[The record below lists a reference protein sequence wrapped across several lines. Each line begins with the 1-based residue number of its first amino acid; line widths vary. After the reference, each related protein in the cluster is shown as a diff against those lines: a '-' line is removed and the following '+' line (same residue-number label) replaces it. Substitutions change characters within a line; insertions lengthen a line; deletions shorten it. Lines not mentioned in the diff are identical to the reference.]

1 MRGKGRLTIKIA
13 IIAVVSL
20 LLIGLLL
27 VSPLTPKR
35 TQKHE
40 YVFVPSTVDRDRDGV
55 DDYTDIMLGARADAA
70 RHPTYD
76 DRYWEE
82 GYPPESIGVCADVV
96 WRAFRDAGYSL
107 REMVDNDI
115 ARSPIS
121 YSSVYTPDSK
131 IDFRRVV
138 NLKVFFSRH
147 AVELT
152 TDVNDTDAWQA
163 GDIVIFGNNV
173 HIGIIS
179 DKRNEAGQPYV
190 IHNGGQADREQ
201 DYLTNPKNEGVTAH
215 YRFDASRID
224 PDVLVSWDKAQG

>member
-1 MRGKGRLTIKIA
+1 MPRKVRLTIKIMLT
-13 IIAVVSL
+13 AVVTL
-20 LLIGLLL
+20 LLIGMLL
-27 VSPLTPKR
+27 VSPLKPR
-35 TQKHE
+35 PE
-40 YVFVPSTVDRDRDGV
+40 NYEFVESIVDRDNDGI
-55 DDYTDIMLGARADAA
+55 DDYTDIMLGARADAI

-82 GYPPESIGVCADVV
+82 GYPPENIGVCADVI
-96 WRAFRDAGYSL
+96 WRAFRDAGYCL

-147 AVELT
+147 AVALT
-152 TDVNDTDAWQA
+152 TDVNDTEEWQA

-179 DKRNEAGQPYV
+179 DKRNAQGQPYV
-190 IHNGGQADREQ
+190 IHNGGQLEREQ
-201 DYLTNPKNEGVTAH
+201 DYLTNPRNEGVTAH
-215 YRFDASRID
+215 YRFDASLID
-224 PDVLVSWDKAQG
+224 PEVLVSWDKAQG

>member
-1 MRGKGRLTIKIA
+1 MPKKGKLTTKLIL
-13 IIAVVSL
+13 IAVVSL
-20 LLIGLLL
+20 LLIALLL
-27 VSPLTPKR
+27 VSPLTPKGY
-35 TQKHE
+35 T
-40 YVFVPSTVDRDRDGV
+40 FVKSSVDRDGDGV
-55 DDYTDIMLGARADAA
+55 DDYTDIMLGARADAR
-70 RHPTYD
+70 RHPIYD

-82 GYPPESIGVCADVV
+82 GYPPENIGVCADVI

-107 REMVDNDI
+107 RDMVDRDI

-121 YSSVYTPDSK
+121 YSSITKPDSK
-131 IDFRRVV
+131 IDFRRVI

-179 DKRNEAGQPYV
+179 DKRNARGQPLV
-190 IHNGGQADREQ
+190 IHNGGQKDREQ
-201 DYLTNPKNEGVTAH
+201 DYLASPNNEGVTAH
-215 YRFDASRID
+215 FRFDASRID
-224 PDVLVSWDKAQG
+224 PDVLVSWPKAQG